1 MMELTE
7 DDPTEPTPAPIRKT
21 AMSNHAQPTAQPRP
35 TMASVPFEPHDE
47 VRIGLI
53 GASGRQASLM
63 RSLAPIPG
71 VRVVA
76 VSDDSEVAARKLAE
90 RLDELGHP
98 GAVVLAG
105 RDDAADQLCARDDV
119 DLVMV
124 ATPWDSHASMAVKAM
139 RAGKHVAVE
148 VPAAVTLEECW
159 ELVDTS
165 EETRRHCVILE
176 NCCYGRT
183 ELLALQL
190 VRAGALGQLL
200 HAECS
205 YTHDL
210 RAMLLESK
218 QWRRQ
223 AHIERDGNLYPTH
236 GLGPVASCF
245 GINRGDRFT
254 RLVSM
259 GSPSLGL
266 QEWRAKHLP
275 ADDPRQQE
283 DYICADINTS
293 LLQTEQGRTVVLQHQ
308 VVGPRPYDRRN
319 QIVGTNGIIVD
330 YPPRIFLEDD
340 PLRPDDDAGGSDE
353 SEMAEREEFGPIEP
367 YEERFGHPLLASE
380 GETARRT
387 GGHGGMDYL
396 MLLQLV
402 QAMQE
407 GAVPDMDVYDAATWT
422 AAGPL
427 SEQSVAGGNVPVEF
441 PDFTRGRWQEDRPGM
456 P

>member
-1 MMELTE
+1 
-7 DDPTEPTPAPIRKT
+7 
-21 AMSNHAQPTAQPRP
+21 
-35 TMASVPFEPHDE
+35 MASVPFEPHE
-47 VRIGLI
+47 AVRIGLI
-53 GASGRQASLM
+53 GAGVRQRGLM
-63 RSLAPIPG
+63 RSLAPVPG
-71 VRVVA
+71 CRVVA
-76 VSDDSEVAARKLAE
+76 VADPDADSARATVD
-90 RLDELGHP
+90 RLDELGNP
-98 GAVVLAG
+98 GAEPLSGA
-105 RDDAADQLCARDDV
+105 DAADRLCAREDV

-124 ATPWDSHASMAVKAM
+124 ATPWDSHAPMAVKAM

-148 VPAAVTLEECW
+148 VPVAVTMDECW

-210 RAMLLESK
+210 RAMLMQKKE
-218 QWRRQ
+218 WRRR

-236 GLGPVASCF
+236 GLGPVANCF

-275 ADDPRQQE
+275 GDDPRQQE
-283 DYICADINTS
+283 EYICADINTS

-319 QIVGTNGIIVD
+319 QVVGTNGVITD

-340 PLRPDDDAGGSDE
+340 PLRPDADASTDDE

-367 YEERFGHPLLASE
+367 YEEKFGHPLLASE
-380 GETARRT
+380 GENAERA

-396 MLLQLV
+396 MLLRLV
-402 QAMQE
+402 EAMQQ

-441 PDFTRGRWQEDRPGM
+441 PDFTRGRWQEDRSGM

>member
-1 MMELTE
+1 MSTQS
-7 DDPTEPTPAPIRKT
+7 PAPT
-21 AMSNHAQPTAQPRP
+21 QTHP
-35 TMASVPFEPHDE
+35 TMAAVPFEPHEE

-53 GASGRQASLM
+53 GAGSRQRGLM
-63 RSLAPIPG
+63 RSLSHVPG
-71 VRVVA
+71 CRVVA
-76 VSDDSEVAARKLAE
+76 VADDSSEAAVAMVD
-90 RLDELGHP
+90 RLTELGMP
-98 GAVVLAG
+98 GAEPLPG
-105 RDDAADQLCARDDV
+105 PDAADVLCARVDI
-119 DLVMV
+119 DLVMI
-124 ATPWDSHASMAVKAM
+124 ATPWDSHAPMAVKAM
-139 RAGKHVAVE
+139 RAGKHAAVE

-159 ELVDTS
+159 ELVEVS

-210 RAMLLESK
+210 RRMLLESK

-236 GLGPVASCF
+236 GLGPVANCF

-266 QEWRAKHLP
+266 QEWRAEHLP

-283 DYICADINTS
+283 EYVCADINTS

-319 QIVGTNGIIVD
+319 QVVGTNGLIVD
-330 YPPRIFLEDD
+330 YPPRIHLEDD
-340 PLRPDDDAGGSDE
+340 PLQARTGDGGED
-353 SEMAEREEFGPIEP
+353 SEMAEGEHFGPIEP
-367 YEERFGHPLLASE
+367 YEQRFGHPLLTDE
-380 GETARRT
+380 GEKAQRA

-396 MLLQLV
+396 MLLRLV
-402 QAMQE
+402 QTMRQGE
-407 GAVPDMDVYDAATWT
+407 VPDMDVYDAATWT

>member
-1 MMELTE
+1 
-7 DDPTEPTPAPIRKT
+7 
-21 AMSNHAQPTAQPRP
+21 MSTHAQPTAPTHP
-35 TMASVPFEPHDE
+35 TMANVAFEPHEE
-47 VRIGLI
+47 VRIGLL
-53 GASGRQASLM
+53 GAGNRQTGLM
-63 RSLAPIPG
+63 RSLAPVPG
-71 VRVVA
+71 ARVVA
-76 VSDDSEVAARKLAE
+76 LTDDDDEAART
-90 RLDELGHP
+90 
-98 GAVVLAG
+98 LAG
-105 RDDAADQLCARDDV
+105 RLAEWGHPDVDVLTGADAADQLCARDDV
-119 DLVMV
+119 DLVMI
-124 ATPWDSHASMAVKAM
+124 ATPWDLHAPLAIKAM
-139 RAGKHVAVE
+139 RAGKHAAVE

-159 ELVDTS
+159 QLVEVS

-210 RAMLLESK
+210 RKMLLESK
-218 QWRRQ
+218 EWRRR

-236 GLGPVASCF
+236 GLGPVANCF

-283 DYICADINTS
+283 TYICADINTS

-319 QIVGTNGIIVD
+319 QVVGTNGVIMD

-340 PLRPDDDAGGSDE
+340 PLHPDAETEDDDN
-353 SEMAEREEFGPIEP
+353 EMAEHEEFGPIEP

-380 GETARRT
+380 GENAERA

-396 MLLQLV
+396 MLLRLV
-402 QAMQE
+402 QTMRE

-441 PDFTRGRWQEDRPGM
+441 PDFTRGQWQQDRPGI